1 MVESPT
7 RVEDAADAT
16 LRVQEL
22 LADLVVG
29 ISSNRHFDVDLD
41 F

>member
-29 ISSNRHFDVDLD
+29 ISSNRRYNVGLYI
-41 F
+41 